1 MSRKTMIGVFT
12 VACGLGI
19 APPFAAQT
27 AKTGQTTPIA
37 QAGPSGPRLVRVGDR
52 VLLRVDGDPQL
63 SDTFEVGSGP
73 AVLLPAIGPVP
84 LAGVTRDSLTAYFT
98 GLLSKYIRDP
108 VVHAEL
114 LIRVGVVGEVA
125 KPGYYSVPDDLL
137 FSDLLMHAGG
147 PTKEANV
154 HKMKLERGSEVRWEG
169 EKVNDAVTGQRT
181 LAELGFQS
189 GDQVEI
195 PPIVRHDALATVQI
209 ISILVAIPTA
219 IYAAVKLF

>member
-1 MSRKTMIGVFT
+1 MQRVRIVGVL
-12 VACGLGI
+12 VAAVLL
-19 APPFAAQT
+19 APPVAAQGT
-27 AKTGQTTPIA
+27 
-37 QAGPSGPRLVRVGDR
+37 PRLVRVGDR
-52 VLLRVDGDPQL
+52 VMLRVEGDSAL
-63 SDTFEVGSGP
+63 SDTFEVAKGP
-73 AVLLPAIGPVP
+73 SVLLPGIGPVSV
-84 LAGVTRDSLTAYFT
+84 AGVARDTLTSFFT
-98 GLLSKYIRDP
+98 NLLGKYIRDP

-125 KPGYYSVPDDLL
+125 RPGYYAVPDDLL

-154 HKMKLERGSEVRWEG
+154 HKMKLERDGAVRWEG

-181 LAELGFQS
+181 LADLGFQS

-195 PPIVRHDALATVQI
+195 PAIVRHDPLATVQM

>member
-1 MSRKTMIGVFT
+1 MRDFRTFGMLILAMTFARPV
-12 VACGLGI
+12 
-19 APPFAAQT
+19 AAQR
-27 AKTGQTTPIA
+27 TPR
-37 QAGPSGPRLVRVGDR
+37 PVRVGDR

-63 SDTFEVGSGP
+63 SDTFEVGVGP
-73 AVLLPAIGPVP
+73 SVLLPAIGPIP
-84 LAGVTRDSLTAYFT
+84 LAGVSRDTLSSYFT
-98 GLLSKYIRDP
+98 GVLSRYLRDP

-125 KPGYYSVPDDLL
+125 RPGYYSVPDDLL

-169 EKVNDAVTGQRT
+169 EKVNDAVTGQQT
-181 LAELGFQS
+181 LAELGLRS

-195 PPIVRHDALATVQI
+195 PAIVRHDPLATVQM